1 MFLGSD
7 FNELLNVDSML
18 VRSRL
23 CLFMKEMIS
32 KLFRNNIEH
41 FTFAMRFLFEC
52 LIDYKQSVVSL
63 QALGAIRELVKSP
76 EDSERMEGVMFDLVT
91 YVENIINQA
100 EDAPYF
106 GLLKEIFEYL

>member
-7 FNELLNVDSML
+7 FNELLNVNSMI

-52 LIDYKQSVVSL
+52 LIDYQHSMVSL
-63 QALGAIRELVKSP
+63 QALGSIRDLVKSP
-76 EDSERMEGVMFDLVT
+76 QDSERMEEVMFDLVT
-91 YVENIINQA
+91 YVENIIRQA
-100 EDAPYF
+100 NDIPYF
-106 GLLKEIFEYL
+106 ELLGEIFQYP